1 MLIEELKQQL
11 SSYTNYEGEYKKI
24 EKENFTNNGIE
35 SYKKRF
41 RKYFGSN
48 FTEIFELC
56 LNLIERQKK
65 SLEKI
70 CRNMGDNEL
79 KMRKV
84 IESKKDAIAAF
95 KNRSENILNDH
106 KKLK

>member
-1 MLIEELKQQL
+1 
-11 SSYTNYEGEYKKI
+11 
-24 EKENFTNNGIE
+24 
-35 SYKKRF
+35 
-41 RKYFGSN
+41 
-48 FTEIFELC
+48 LC

-95 KNRSENILNDH
+95 KNRSEIILNDH